1 MIPIISH
8 VHVCMYM
15 CIIIKH
21 KIHAYYGHNIM
32 YIYTG
37 HVQAHVHVY
46 MYNILYSIQGL
57 AYLQLLG
64 LVKGGSLTPLD
75 GILGVPGMLF

>member
-1 MIPIISH
+1 
-8 VHVCMYM
+8 
-15 CIIIKH
+15 
-21 KIHAYYGHNIM
+21 M